1 MDRYE
6 YAIWGIY
13 GDDSSESLLATHNRQ
28 GQFLSSKEEVMEIID
43 DIKKAIEQGKF
54 MPVRNVRVQAIN
66 MTRPEN
72 INSMLTKAINI

>member
-28 GQFLSSKEEVMEIID
+28 GQFLSSKEEVMEVID
-43 DIKKAIEQGKF
+43 DMKKAIEQGKF

-72 INSMLTKAINI
+72 INSMFIKAINI

>member
-13 GDDSSESLLATHNRQ
+13 GDDTNESLLATHNRQ

-43 DIKKAIEQGKF
+43 DMKKAIE
-54 MPVRNVRVQAIN
+54 PVSY
-66 MTRPEN
+66 TH
-72 INSMLTKAINI
+72 LTLPTKRIV

>member
-54 MPVRNVRVQAIN
+54 MSVRNVRVQAIN